1 MWAEIPMFR
10 IFSSSSTSGVPALL
24 EAFRRK
30 GVCVREGR
38 KEAEEKDGTRGEK
51 ERKIEDIRVRAGP
64 PTILCNRAFKTL

>member
-1 MWAEIPMFR
+1 
-10 IFSSSSTSGVPALL
+10 VPALL

-38 KEAEEKDGTRGEK
+38 KEAEEKDGTRGEE

-64 PTILCNRAFKTL
+64 PTILS